1 MLTKDEKRILLS
13 IKVLPVLIII
23 ILSAVVTY
31 LFTVQN
37 QDRYEKEIT
46 TIKEE
51 FVKTNKLKIK
61 LQVKKM
67 AQIIENEKK
76 DALAHLKRHVKN
88 EVQNAYSVAIN
99 LYKKNQHL
107 SQEEIKKLI
116 LNALR
121 DVRYDKGKG
130 YVFIYTLEGVN
141 VLHPINP
148 ELEGK
153 DLWNYR
159 DKKDVK
165 IIQRIVPILKEKKES
180 YDQWWWTKPNSKKEY
195 KKIGYHKIFE
205 PFGWFIGSGLYVDD
219 YEENLKHTLLHY
231 LKNISTQEDGYLFIL
246 NTQGKVL
253 TNNYTDNLQNN
264 EKINPIKKTDSHL
277 EDKELK
283 HDHNEEQITHS
294 KETAKESKN
303 QTKIKR
309 TVLKDQT
316 IQHILNFAKKGNGFT
331 TYDVIKKDATTS
343 TQKISYVKNIK
354 EYDWII
360 GYGFHPED
368 VEKTIKIKEQ
378 ALKKENKS
386 IIVRM
391 FFINVVVTIMLIV
404 ILILF
409 SDFVKKRFVIYRNEN
424 LDYQKQLHSLID
436 EKTIKLEKLNKTL
449 EDKVQEEVTKNR
461 EKDKILFQQ
470 SKMAAMGELLAMIAH
485 QWRQPLAQINS
496 TTLNMYSNYKKGEF
510 SLETLKKDI
519 VEIENTTNFLS
530 QTITDFSTFF
540 SPEKEK
546 IVFSTQQ
553 AVTECLHILF
563 PKFIHKVN
571 VIIDIKNDVKID
583 GHMNQYQQAVLTIL
597 INALDMFEER
607 HIDFPTI
614 NIVIDEQQG
623 KSKLSISDNAQGIH
637 KDSLDK
643 IFEAYYSTKK
653 SKKNSGLGLHISKMI
668 VEQNMN
674 GELSVENIEDGAKF
688 TVII

>member
-1 MLTKDEKRILLS
+1 MDFQIMLTKDEKRILLS

-67 AQIIENEKK
+67 AQIIDNEKK

-107 SQEEIKKLI
+107 SQEKLKKLI
-116 LNALR
+116 INALR

-130 YVFIYTLEGVN
+130 YLFIYTLEGEN
-141 VLHPINP
+141 ILHPVNP
-148 ELEGK
+148 HLEGK
-153 DLWNYR
+153 DLWDYT
-159 DKKDVK
+159 DKRGVK
-165 IIQRIVPILKEKKES
+165 IIQRIVPILKKKNES

-195 KKIGYHKIFE
+195 KKIGYHKIFK
-205 PFGWFIGSGLYVDD
+205 PFGWFIGSGLYVSD
-219 YEENLKHTLLHY
+219 YEENLQHTLLHY

-246 NTQGKVL
+246 NTKGEVL
-253 TNNYTDNLQNN
+253 TNNYTKDLSHSEKNTPTRKHQTEEHNHDKEKTIKN
-264 EKINPIKKTDSHL
+264 EVKNKTDIERTIL
-277 EDKELK
+277 
-283 HDHNEEQITHS
+283 
-294 KETAKESKN
+294 KN
-303 QTKIKR
+303 QAIK
-309 TVLKDQT
+309 
-316 IQHILNFAKKGNGFT
+316 HILDFAKKGNGFT
-331 TYDVIKKDATTS
+331 SYEVITNDGIKG

-354 EYDWII
+354 EYNWII
-360 GYGFHPED
+360 GYGFHPKD

-378 ALKKENKS
+378 ALQKENKS

-449 EDKVQEEVTKNR
+449 EHKIQEEVKKNR

-546 IVFSTQQ
+546 VVFSTQQ

-614 NIVIDEQQG
+614 NIVIDEEEG
-623 KSKLSISDNAQGIH
+623 KSKLLISDNAQGIH

-674 GELSVENIEDGAKF
+674 GKLSVENIDDGAKF